1 MAHDGDV
8 LELAEV
14 DEWGEEGRVIRVTIV
29 PIDKG
34 ARREDVGEGGFAGN
48 AEGSVERGA
57 VGEEDGVVV
66 RLQVGESDLCC
77 QW

>member
-1 MAHDGDV
+1 M

-34 ARREDVGEGGFAGN
+34 AGREDVGEGGVAGN

-66 RLQVGESDLCC
+66 RL
-77 QW
+77 